1 MKDRKP
7 KYPGRVMLTPVEG
20 QNGVYD
26 MERADEPENEG
37 TPLNKNTLL
46 KDETAKAMGLDPEND
61 PTLDDAWN
69 KIMEKFYEPKVGD
82 IVETVRTDLGE
93 NWVLC
98 NGDAVH
104 EDAYPELY
112 GVLPYNTGWRRVPV
126 NGIQIRPLPK
136 DGEWEIILS
145 EYSPYSPS
153 SSGQKIGLYNSNTET
168 YIEIAK
174 PVLNTTIGYGI
185 FGITHDGDR
194 YILGVVEDNNDKVV
208 GVIHL
213 FASTDLETW
222 AECYS
227 FECKSS
233 GYVPYQLTFDGLNIV
248 CIEKYY
254 STSYAH
260 RIVAINKAMTKT
272 TVLLS
277 SGSNDNPYYLRQL
290 PSGYWSYG
298 IKDVNAIIVYPAGE
312 RKSPLFTLD
321 RYYTSDS
328 YVASAAFFNEK
339 FWITL
344 PKSGGSTSCVLVTN
358 LKTNGGL
365 HIPIGNIIDIGVD
378 VYYYN
383 GFYGAVY
390 DRNTDEWLLYVK
402 FSLTDNASDIKY
414 YVIYVPQNFDW
425 EAPTKCR
432 YEEIASI
439 PKDLTNEQMA
449 LDKSRI
455 RTVSTSEVYIS
466 NPNIKFLPTHD
477 GDTYKYIYAGGTP
490 SLTKDGLIM
499 YCDGINNTGGGH
511 DATVTT
517 WKDLSRHGND
527 LINVGSITETE
538 PSATLRGEWLDDG
551 MHVIRSQN
559 QILRTV
565 NEFEFG
571 TDRTIEFRFTANA
584 EAYMTFGLY
593 YGDRV
598 KYRKSNERFWVRFGE
613 SENSSAYDVNTGK
626 KSVHNIPTTVT
637 MSRQYNAATDTTLC
651 KAYVDGVYCGE
662 KAFGGNYR
670 DSESGFVYIGSE
682 QLNLTMHAVRV
693 YDRALTDEEI
703 MNNYKYDDY
712 HFDAAKGDADE

>member
-1 MKDRKP
+1 MKDRIP
-7 KYPGRVMLTPVEG
+7 KFPGRVMITPVSG
-20 QNGVYD
+20 QTNIYD
-26 MERADEPENEG
+26 MVRADEPEEAG
-37 TPLNKNTLL
+37 TPMNKQTLL
-46 KDETAKAMGLDPEND
+46 TDEAAADVGLDPDGDYTPND
-61 PTLDDAWN
+61 AFALLGKYTAR
-69 KIMEKFYEPKVGD
+69 KVGD
-82 IVETVRTDLGE
+82 ILETVRTDLGDR
-93 NWVLC
+93 WLLC
-98 NGDAVH
+98 NGDILW
-104 EDAYPELY
+104 DGKYPKLRE
-112 GVLPYNTGWRRVPV
+112 VLPYNTGWRRVPV

-194 YILGVVEDNNDKVV
+194 YILGVVEDDNDTVV

-312 RKSPLFTLD
+312 IKSPLFTLG
-321 RYYTSDS
+321 RYLTSDA
-328 YVASAAFFNEK
+328 YTASAAFFNEK

-344 PKSGGSTSCVLVTN
+344 PKPSGSTTYILVTN
-358 LKTNGGL
+358 LETNGQI
-365 HIPIGNIIDIGVD
+365 HVNISNIVNTGGGTI
-378 VYYYN
+378 YSEA
-383 GFYGAVY
+383 FYGAVY

-402 FSLTDNASDIKY
+402 FILNSSNNDLKS
-414 YVIYVPQNFDW
+414 YVVYVPQNFDW
-425 EAPTKCR
+425 KAPTKCR
-432 YEEIASI
+432 YEEITSI

-477 GDTYKYIYAGGTP
+477 GDTYKYIYAGG
-490 SLTKDGLIM
+490 
-499 YCDGINNTGGGH
+499 
-511 DATVTT
+511 
-517 WKDLSRHGND
+517 
-527 LINVGSITETE
+527 VGE
-538 PSATLRGEWLDDG
+538 
-551 MHVIRSQN
+551 
-559 QILRTV
+559 
-565 NEFEFG
+565 
-571 TDRTIEFRFTANA
+571 
-584 EAYMTFGLY
+584 
-593 YGDRV
+593 
-598 KYRKSNERFWVRFGE
+598 
-613 SENSSAYDVNTGK
+613 
-626 KSVHNIPTTVT
+626 
-637 MSRQYNAATDTTLC
+637 
-651 KAYVDGVYCGE
+651 
-662 KAFGGNYR
+662 
-670 DSESGFVYIGSE
+670 
-682 QLNLTMHAVRV
+682 
-693 YDRALTDEEI
+693 
-703 MNNYKYDDY
+703 
-712 HFDAAKGDADE
+712 

>member
-1 MKDRKP
+1 MIWLANGASVLYQWERGVTVNCDNPCDVLSVWREDDKKAKRIVPAEVQGVYRIEIPRQLLQQSGYLRIEAIDAADDGERVIDTARIIIRPRKKP
-7 KYPGRVMLTPVEG
+7 DDYPANGGEAEYWQSLNLRMNAIERKAREGDFNGEKGDPGVTPHVGANGNWYLGDTDTGVHASGVKGAPYIGENGNWWFNGVDSGVQAKGEKGDPGNDGLTPYIGDDGNWHIGE
-20 QNGVYD
+20 
-26 MERADEPENEG
+26 
-37 TPLNKNTLL
+37 TNTHV
-46 KDETAKAMGLDPEND
+46 TAQTYL
-61 PTLDDAWN
+61 
-69 KIMEKFYEPKVGD
+69 VGD
-82 IVETVRTDLGE
+82 IKETMRTDLGE
-93 NWVLC
+93 EWVLC

-145 EYSPYSPS
+145 EYSPYNPS

-194 YILGVVEDNNDKVV
+194 YILGVVEDENDTVA

-260 RIVAINKAMTKT
+260 RIVAIDKAMTKT

-277 SGSNDNPYYLRQL
+277 SGSNETPYYLRQL

-298 IKDVNAIIVYPAGE
+298 AKDANTISVYPAGE

-321 RYYTSDS
+321 RYLTSDA
-328 YVASAAFFNEK
+328 YAASAAFFNEK

-344 PKSGGSTSCVLVTN
+344 PKSGGSTSYVLVTN
-358 LKTNGGL
+358 LETNGGL

-390 DRNTDEWLLYVK
+390 DRTTDEWLLYVK
-402 FSLTDNASDIKY
+402 FSLTNNASDIKY
-414 YVIYVPQNFDW
+414 YVIYVPQTFDW
-425 EAPTKCR
+425 TAPTKCR

-477 GDTYKYIYAGGTP
+477 GETYKYIYAGG
-490 SLTKDGLIM
+490 
-499 YCDGINNTGGGH
+499 
-511 DATVTT
+511 A
-517 WKDLSRHGND
+517 
-527 LINVGSITETE
+527 
-538 PSATLRGEWLDDG
+538 GE
-551 MHVIRSQN
+551 
-559 QILRTV
+559 
-565 NEFEFG
+565 
-571 TDRTIEFRFTANA
+571 
-584 EAYMTFGLY
+584 
-593 YGDRV
+593 
-598 KYRKSNERFWVRFGE
+598 
-613 SENSSAYDVNTGK
+613 
-626 KSVHNIPTTVT
+626 
-637 MSRQYNAATDTTLC
+637 
-651 KAYVDGVYCGE
+651 
-662 KAFGGNYR
+662 
-670 DSESGFVYIGSE
+670 
-682 QLNLTMHAVRV
+682 
-693 YDRALTDEEI
+693 
-703 MNNYKYDDY
+703 
-712 HFDAAKGDADE
+712 